1 MRELFD
7 SPFARSA
14 ALVHGEARETLR
26 VFLQPLSLQTPEGP
40 EITPA
45 GGVDTRRYLAIT
57 EPAAISRGDMLETAE
72 GRWRVLRSE
81 DFGGHVECLLCVEAG
96 DGDA

>member
-1 MRELFD
+1 MKELFD

-14 ALVHGEARETLR
+14 ALVHGETRATVR

-45 GGVDTRRYLAIT
+45 GGVDTRRYLAIA
-57 EPAAISRGDMLETAE
+57 EPAAAARGDTLETERA
-72 GRWRVLRSE
+72 RYRVLRSE
-81 DFGGHVECLLCVEAG
+81 RFGGHEEWLLCVEAG